1 MHQQKTCLE
10 LFLPQQNV
18 VFPVQSQAVF
28 HVFDPIL
35 PLADYPRIH
44 FCLFSICTSKATY
57 FHLPLNSQQIVS
69 VTRKRRDNKI
79 PLCLSAPERKSLI

>member
-35 PLADYPRIH
+35 PLATIQEYTFAYFLYARIKQ
-44 FCLFSICTSKATY
+44 LISI
-57 FHLPLNSQQIVS
+57 F
-69 VTRKRRDNKI
+69 R
-79 PLCLSAPERKSLI
+79 